1 MKSKKEMNVYGRKNE
16 ELIWIFKDY
25 EQILD
30 GMSSYDRIVEL
41 WNWYAKK
48 NKYANDIKVEKIV
61 NELKE
66 FILNLDIKVVT
77 A

>member
-1 MKSKKEMNVYGRKNE
+1 MSVYGRKNE

-48 NKYANDIKVEKIV
+48 NEYVNDIKVEEIV

>member
-1 MKSKKEMNVYGRKNE
+1 MNVYGRKNE

>member
-1 MKSKKEMNVYGRKNE
+1 MNVYGRKNE

-30 GMSSYDRIVEL
+30 GISSYDRIIEL
-41 WNWYAKK
+41 WNGYAKK
-48 NKYANDIKVEKIV
+48 NKYANDIKVEEIV

-66 FILNLDIKVVT
+66 FILNLDIKGVT

>member
-1 MKSKKEMNVYGRKNE
+1 MNVYGRKNE

-30 GMSSYDRIVEL
+30 GISSYDRIVEL
-41 WNWYAKK
+41 WNVYAKK
-48 NKYANDIKVEKIV
+48 NKYANDIKVEEIV

-77 A
+77 G

>member
-1 MKSKKEMNVYGRKNE
+1 MSVYGRKNE

-25 EQILD
+25 EQTLD
-30 GMSSYDRIVEL
+30 DMSSYDRIVEL
-41 WNWYAKK
+41 WNGHAKK
-48 NKYANDIKVEKIV
+48 NKYANDIKFEEIV

-66 FILNLDIKVVT
+66 FISNLDIEVII